1 MEGRS
6 NTKQLASLGRISPD
20 TCYPPSTA
28 APYKKTRA
36 QIVLSC
42 GLFQAPYQCSVIR

>member
-6 NTKQLASLGRISPD
+6 NIRQLASFGRISPD

-42 GLFQAPYQCSVIR
+42 GPFQDPYKCSVMR